1 MASIIGVET
10 LQHTNGTTAATVT
23 SDGKLGVT
31 TLAHTNGTTAATIAS
46 TGVVTFAKPQPPL
59 VGSPIALSGLSNKTF
74 TGIPS
79 GTNRFT
85 VVLDDVSGPSNG
97 YLKLQLGT
105 AGGLE
110 TGGVYLTNDAN
121 GTGGNFYGYGNGTAN
136 DFRLTAWSNENAN
149 ISGTITF
156 THLGSNK
163 WMVGAHLIS
172 RQYLTYFVTLTGQ
185 VNLSAECTQ
194 VKVFPATGNFDAGN
208 VNLLLG

>member
-1 MASIIGVET
+1 MASILRANT
-10 LQHTNGTTAATVT
+10 FSNTNGTTGMTIDTGGEVSFSKAVT
-23 SDGKLGVT
+23 NINPK
-31 TLAHTNGTTAATIAS
+31 
-46 TGVVTFAKPQPPL
+46 L
-59 VGSPIALSGLSNKTF
+59 VGSPVAVSGLSNKTF
-74 TGIPS
+74 TGIPA

-110 TGGVYLTNDAN
+110 TGTNYLVNDSN
-121 GTGGNFYGYGNGTAN
+121 GTVTNSFSGYGNGTAN
-136 DFRLTAWSNENAN
+136 DFRLTAWSNDNAN

-163 WMVGAHLIS
+163 WMMGTHLIS
-172 RQYLTYFVTLTGQ
+172 RQYSAYFIALTGQ
-185 VNLSAECTQ
+185 INLSAECTQ
-194 VKVFPATGNFDAGN
+194 VKIFPATGNFDAGN

>member
-1 MASIIGVET
+1 MASIIGVEN
-10 LQHTNGTTAATVT
+10 LQHP
-23 SDGKLGVT
+23 
-31 TLAHTNGTTAATIAS
+31 NGTTAATIDSSGETTFSKA
-46 TGVVTFAKPQPPL
+46 VTNINPKL
-59 VGSPIALSGLSNKTF
+59 VGSPVALSGLSNKTF
-74 TGIPS
+74 TGIPA

-85 VVLDDVSGPSNG
+85 VVLDDVSGPSSG

-110 TGGVYLTNDAN
+110 TGTNYLNNDSN
-121 GTGGNFYGYGNGTAN
+121 GTANNSFAGYGNGTAN
-136 DFRLTAWSNENAN
+136 DFRLTAWTSDIVQ

-163 WMVGAHLIS
+163 WMMGSYLIARS
-172 RQYLTYFVTLTGQ
+172 HAAYFIGLTGQ

-194 VKVFPATGNFDAGN
+194 VKVFPATGNFDAGS